1 MESSAQPEL
10 VAMALQ
16 VQALMAS
23 VKELKKQ
30 DQEMRQR
37 LQQEENCSPR
47 RIENNKNKDEV
58 QDLEGSQGRDGSRRT
73 KRSNE
78 VINDLLRSM
87 RKEMDELKNAMK
99 GKTTKNL
106 DGIVRRTNSLF
117 T

>member
-1 MESSAQPEL
+1 M
-10 VAMALQ
+10 
-16 VQALMAS
+16 
-23 VKELKKQ
+23 
-30 DQEMRQR
+30 
-37 LQQEENCSPR
+37 
-47 RIENNKNKDEV
+47 
-58 QDLEGSQGRDGSRRT
+58 RRT